1 MHLIIGL
8 LALLTTPMISQ
19 ASPCS
24 EFQWHYPSEMV
35 EPESFR
41 HAHQAMTSGRL
52 SEARALFL
60 DFLKTNPEGVLAD
73 GGHYAVAS
81 LPIEEDEPDKKALN
95 VIDRLLEQ
103 RRNAPHS
110 PYAPWALCRV
120 GELYQE
126 IGWSEEATGIFEEF
140 LATYPR
146 DPLTGGVLLNAG
158 RSFLQTK
165 KYIEAALIFRRLVE
179 EPRWRHYHLEGAVG
193 LADSTAFS
201 HAWKQAYYW
210 YQVVEAENPRLIRA
224 SATSSYHY
232 GLTESQLGHKP
243 GALKWFLITYNLHP
257 QKVEAGHAL
266 IQIGEFLQKAQH
278 EMPSLWFFHE
288 AALRFKGHEPGRR
301 GEAALTRWVV
311 SYLASP
317 HSEEERR
324 ALYERFDGLEIYL
337 SVSWDGVIESARVL
351 AQSPESELA
360 DEAQFWLARGYEET
374 GDEKSALNAYRQLVE
389 SARHKIWKTKAE
401 EILVG
406 KLLHEFRGHYE
417 GQAWVKLVQL
427 YDVQKSLISVLPFN
441 GEWTVM
447 LAEAYRHIGL
457 YRPAMKHYDEIL
469 AHDPET
475 KLKEDILFW
484 KVVLAHEQG
493 DEQLTRK
500 AANTYAT
507 IFPSG
512 KWRSEIALRVGKL
525 DVQLEDYESAVKQF
539 SFALEQSRDPS
550 IRRKAHGERARA
562 FQVLGNVDSA
572 IADYRQMIKE
582 KTATLGIRLSLADL
596 LYEKKQY
603 QDAANEYKPIAEGD
617 AIAEAKTW
625 AQFRLAMCFQ
635 ETGQQK
641 AAAELLEKVRR
652 LGQDVKELEATI
664 QSAAT
669 AVIDEFIPRKNVS

>member
-1 MHLIIGL
+1 MHLIFGL
-8 LALLTTPMISQ
+8 LALLMTPMISQ

-35 EPESFR
+35 EPEIFR
-41 HAHQAMTSGRL
+41 KAREAMVGGKL
-52 SEARALFL
+52 SEARTLFL
-60 DFLKTNPEGVLAD
+60 EFLKTNPEGVLAE
-73 GGHYAVAS
+73 GGYYVLAS
-81 LPIEEDEPDKKALN
+81 LPVEEDEPDKKALN
-95 VIDRLLEQ
+95 AIDRLLEQ
-103 RRNAPHS
+103 RRKAPQS

-126 IGWSEEATGIFEEF
+126 IGWTEEATGIFEEF

-146 DPLTGGVLLNAG
+146 DSLTGGVLLNAG

-179 EPRWRHYHLEGAVG
+179 EPKWRHYHLEGAVG

-210 YQVVEAENPRLIRA
+210 YQVVEAENPKLIRA
-224 SATSSYHY
+224 SATSAYHY
-232 GLTESQLGHKP
+232 GLTELQLGQKSR
-243 GALKWFLITYNLHP
+243 ALEWFLITYNLHP

-266 IQIGEFLQKAQH
+266 IQIGEFLQKEHH
-278 EMPSLWFFHE
+278 EMPALWFFHE
-288 AALRFKGHEPGRR
+288 AALRFKNHEPGRR

-317 HSEEERR
+317 HSDEERR
-324 ALYERFDGLEIYL
+324 ALYERFDSLEIYL
-337 SVSWDGVIESARVL
+337 SVSWDGVIESTRVL

-389 SARHKIWKTKAE
+389 SARHKVWKTKAE

-406 KLLHEFRGHYE
+406 KLLYKFRNHYD

-427 YDVQKSLISVLPFN
+427 YDAQRSLIDVLPFN

-457 YRPAMKHYDEIL
+457 FQAAMKQYNEIL
-469 AHDPET
+469 VHDPET
-475 KLKEDILFW
+475 KMKEDIYFW
-484 KVVLAHEQG
+484 KVLLAHEQG
-493 DEQLTRK
+493 EEQLIRE
-500 AANTYAT
+500 AANMYSTN
-507 IFPSG
+507 FPNG
-512 KWRSEIALRVGKL
+512 KWRSEIALRVGRL
-525 DVQLEDYESAVKQF
+525 DVQQEDYESAVKQF
-539 SFALEQSRDPS
+539 SFVLEQSRDTS
-550 IRRKAHGERARA
+550 IRQKAHRERARA
-562 FQVLGNVDSA
+562 FQALGKVDSA
-572 IADYRQMIKE
+572 VADYRKMIKE
-582 KTATLGIRLSLADL
+582 KTATLGTRLSLADL
-596 LYEKKQY
+596 LYEEKRY
-603 QDAANEYKPIAEGD
+603 QDAANVYQPIAESD

-641 AAAELLEKVRR
+641 AAAELLEKVRG
-652 LGQDVKELEATI
+652 LGQDVKDFEATI
-664 QSAAT
+664 QSAAA
-669 AVIDEFIPRKNVS
+669 AVIEEFIPGKNVS